1 MRLFNPLHIDYFVK
15 HQCNRIRVCS
25 KLGSNIGPLKYILK
39 TNALLTIHFKNQCS
53 SNWAKLRVN
62 PLKLV
67 LVGAYYWAYAHAIT
81 MLFSTFRHINNFLG
95 ADKPILE
102 SLNLFYHE
110 SEGSEREGS
119 PTQCSGDVLCLF
131 CQEQFNATVQ
141 KEDLLRHLAVNHKFV
156 IGDVNLITDLKK

>member
-1 MRLFNPLHIDYFVK
+1 M
-15 HQCNRIRVCS
+15 
-25 KLGSNIGPLKYILK
+25 
-39 TNALLTIHFKNQCS
+39 
-53 SNWAKLRVN
+53 
-62 PLKLV
+62 
-67 LVGAYYWAYAHAIT
+67 LVGDGTTEPMH
-81 MLFSTFRHINNFLG
+81 MLLQYFLATFRHINNFLG

-110 SEGSEREGS
+110 SEGSEREVS